1 MNNNSDSNSLSHLEN
16 GNLNNAEVTYLR
28 PISSS
33 QQDDI
38 ELERILSRWVRG
50 VSGLPPKYVLLE
62 WTAEQ
67 PHQPLASEDW
77 CSLGILKFQAND
89 NPAFTH
95 QTDDSVQ
102 LWRNELIE
110 IVVSFYGPHGQLLAT
125 QFRDGVAIAQ
135 NREAL
140 NQAGLAFSASGAIVS
155 AHELKNNQW
164 VRRYDQRLTLQRKVV
179 REYAIHSILE
189 APTHFFGE

>member
-1 MNNNSDSNSLSHLEN
+1 MSNNFDSNSQNHLDNSNSET
-16 GNLNNAEVTYLR
+16 TYLR

-38 ELERILSRWVRG
+38 ELERTLSRWVRG
-50 VSGLPPKYVLLE
+50 VSGLPPKHVLLD

-67 PHQPLASEDW
+67 PHQPSASEDW
-77 CSLGILKFQAND
+77 CSVGILKFQAND
-89 NPAFTH
+89 NPAFVN

-110 IVVSFYGPHGQLLAT
+110 IMVSFYGPHGQRLAT
-125 QFRDGVAIAQ
+125 EFRDGVAIAQ

-140 NQAGLAFSASGAIVS
+140 NQSGLAFSASGAIVS

-164 VRRYDQRLTLQRKVV
+164 VRRYDQHLTFQRKVV
-179 REYAIHSILE
+179 R
-189 APTHFFGE
+189 

>member
-1 MNNNSDSNSLSHLEN
+1 M
-16 GNLNNAEVTYLR
+16 R

-38 ELERILSRWVRG
+38 ELERTLSRWVRG
-50 VSGLPPKYVLLE
+50 VSGLPPKHVLLH

-67 PHQPLASEDW
+67 PHQLSATEDW

-89 NPAFTH
+89 NPAFVN
-95 QTDDSVQ
+95 QTEGSAQ

-110 IVVSFYGPHGQLLAT
+110 IMVSFYGPHGQRLAT
-125 QFRDGVAIAQ
+125 EFRDGVAIAQ
-135 NREAL
+135 NREEL
-140 NQAGLAFSASGAIVS
+140 TWAGLAFAASGAIVS

-164 VRRYDQRLTLQRKVV
+164 VRRYDQHLTLQRKVV

>member
-1 MNNNSDSNSLSHLEN
+1 MNNNFDRN
-16 GNLNNAEVTYLR
+16 NLNNFNNDNLNHSEITYLR

-38 ELERILSRWVRG
+38 ELERTLSRWVRG
-50 VSGLPPKYVLLE
+50 VSGLPPKHVLLD

-67 PHQPLASEDW
+67 PHQPPAMEDW
-77 CSLGILKFQAND
+77 CSVGILKFQANEC
-89 NPAFTH
+89 PAFVN

-110 IVVSFYGPHGQLLAT
+110 IMVSFYGPHGQRLAT

-135 NREAL
+135 NREEL
-140 NQAGLAFSASGAIVS
+140 NQAGLAFTASGAIVS

-164 VRRYDQRLTLQRKVV
+164 VRRYDQHLTLQRKVI
-179 REYAIHSILE
+179 REYAVHSILE